1 MVNIVNKS
9 KGQNFWIDRQGRNNL
24 RGIPGDADNPAI
36 LPDDLIWRFLN
47 EDPDARK
54 GFREFLPL
62 MLPEE
67 QERLQAI
74 VDSCPSIMDDDKLYD
89 QDYEDK
95 VQKRLGGTKVNI
107 QVSHQNVPRP
117 VVERSGLV
125 VRGGG
130 RSL

>member
-9 KGQNFWIDRQGRNNL
+9 RGQNFWIDRQGRNNL
-24 RGIPGDADNPAI
+24 RGIVGDTDNPAI
-36 LPDDLIWRFLN
+36 LTDDLIWRFLN

-117 VVERSGLV
+117 IVERSGLA